1 MKKSRLALIIVVVA
15 GITTVGGVALRR
27 TLGSRG
33 KSATHP
39 DTPSKTSTDA
49 STSQLAGHSSKP
61 TPSSQPDPA
70 KTLHELQSRFKGN
83 QKLNR
88 VRDFFTDLAVTQFD
102 VALELFKTLPNGPL
116 RDDIYGVILAK
127 ASTGNFLA
135 NLPWF
140 EKEAVDPY
148 QTLRFTVR
156 TQTDKLTQPQLLE
169 MMGAGHHEK
178 FRAAATASMA
188 KGISAAQNPVAFFAQ
203 GAQIDASL
211 LGAYLMGGVSNL
223 PKSGDTLTAFASSS
237 LSPEQKVTY
246 LPRIV
251 VPLVETDPL
260 AAEVPI
266 TSLPDNGLRESAIST
281 WIGTW
286 LRSEPI
292 ACSEH
297 VAKMP
302 LGKMRDVA
310 SAKLAEYSFAQGD
323 PEAGNTWRSA
333 ISDPKIRQSVRD
345 TR

>member
-1 MKKSRLALIIVVVA
+1 MQKSRLALMIVVVA
-15 GITTVGGVALRR
+15 GITTVGGVILRR
-27 TLGSRG
+27 TLRSGG
-33 KSATHP
+33 NSATHTH
-39 DTPSKTSTDA
+39 TPSKTSTDA
-49 STSQLAGHSSKP
+49 STNQLAGRSNKP
-61 TPSSQPDPA
+61 TPFSHPDPA

-83 QKLNR
+83 EKLGR

-102 VALELFKTLPNGPL
+102 VALELFNTLPNGPL

-140 EKEAVDPY
+140 EKEAVDPSGSM
-148 QTLRFTVR
+148 RFTVGV
-156 TQTDKLTQPQLLE
+156 QTDKLTQPQLLE
-169 MMGAGHHEK
+169 MMGAGHHQK
-178 FRAAATASMA
+178 FRAAAASSFA
-188 KGISAAQNPVAFFAQ
+188 NRISAAQNPVAFFAE
-203 GAQIDASL
+203 GARIDASL
-211 LGAYLMGGVSNL
+211 LSAYLAGVNSL
-223 PKSGDTLTAFASSS
+223 PKTGDTLTAFASSS

-266 TSLPDNGLRESAIST
+266 NSLPDNGLRESAVQT
-281 WIGTW
+281 WIWTW

-310 SAKLAEYSFAQGD
+310 SAQVAEYSFAQGD